1 MENVKRRNALYLVRL
16 AVKPNL
22 FSKLKS
28 EFFID
33 CNICNIIFN
42 IMRKKTVYILAD
54 RNRLTNSCS

>member
-42 IMRKKTVYILAD
+42 IMRKKLYTF
-54 RNRLTNSCS
+54 